1 MISLI
6 SLTPPMEKSNVTK
19 QRIILVSKRS
29 PLTYSR
35 SKTNGELEAMLA
47 PGGTANVV
55 ADMAS
60 LLDVD
65 WMCSAM
71 TDEDREVRERHPQG
85 LRLAFTSS
93 ERPITVHMQ
102 QHEAQVFSDMQEIM
116 TADVLWAC
124 NNTLWDSWTAPSFG
138 PDIRR
143 AWQNYKL
150 FNEDFL
156 NALAPRL
163 EQSPRAPVLVHD
175 YQLSV
180 LPGMLRR
187 VYPDQRILL
196 FIHIPWPSAD
206 YWRMLPGYMRR
217 EFIEGML
224 GASVIGFFAA
234 RWARNFLDGVKD
246 LLPEAKVDADDMIV
260 EYAGRRTRV
269 AAMPLGYSPQAIDY
283 RERDMPADLRA
294 WVAGRFLIL
303 HSGRTDP
310 IKNGARAIAAFRLAC
325 EQSIALRERGCLLV
339 RCNPN
344 RLYVQANSDYL
355 ARLHAEADRT
365 NKHFGAEL
373 VRVICEND
381 VGNTLGCLQEAD
393 ALVFNSTIDGQNL
406 TVFEASLL
414 NRRDATVLLSE
425 RAGAAEALVGV
436 VDMVNPFDIAELAG
450 KLQAAFAAGPED
462 RREKAERRWKRA
474 RGFDLPRWVDM
485 QLTALEEL

>member
-1 MISLI
+1 MGN
-6 SLTPPMEKSNVTK
+6 PNVTK
-19 QRIILVSKRS
+19 QRLILVSKRS

-35 SKTNGELEAMLA
+35 NEKNGELEAMLA

-71 TDEDREVRERHPQG
+71 TPEDREMRERDPEG
-85 LRLAFTSS
+85 MKLAFTSS

-102 QHEAQVFSDMQEIM
+102 QHDAQVFADMQEIM

-124 NNTLWDSWTAPSFG
+124 NNTLWDSWNTPSFG

-143 AWQNYKL
+143 AWEHYKL
-150 FNEDFL
+150 FNADFL
-156 NALAPRL
+156 RAASAQL
-163 EQSPRAPVLVHD
+163 ERSPDAPVLVHD

-180 LPGMLRR
+180 LPGMLRQS
-187 VYPDQRILL
+187 YPDQRILL

-206 YWRMLPGYMRR
+206 YWRMLPAYMRR

-224 GASVIGFFAA
+224 GASVIGFFAE
-234 RWARNFLDGVKD
+234 RWARNFLECVRD
-246 LLPEAKVDADDMIV
+246 LLPEASVDFGRLTV

-269 AAMPLGYSPQAIDY
+269 AAMPLGYSPQAIDH
-283 RERDMPADLRA
+283 REKEMPPDLRA
-294 WVAGRFLIL
+294 WVAGRFMVL

-310 IKNGARAIAAFRLAC
+310 IKNGPRAIAAFRLAC
-325 EQSIALRERGCLLV
+325 EQSIAMRERGCLLV

-344 RLYVQANSDYL
+344 RLYVPANSNYL
-355 ARLHAEADRT
+355 DQLHAEAART

-393 ALVFNSTIDGQNL
+393 VLVFNSTIDGQNL

-414 NRRDATVLLSE
+414 NRRDASILLSE
-425 RAGAAEALVGV
+425 RAGAAEALAEV
-436 VDMVNPFDIAELAG
+436 VDLINPFDLAELSD
-450 KLQAAFAAGPED
+450 KLLEAFRMDAGPRQE
-462 RREKAERRWKRA
+462 RAERRRRKA

-485 QLTALEEL
+485 QLSALEAP